1 MSIDGALLLCCL
13 VISSLAIFPA
23 FETLLRRRASRESSE
38 VAAAL
43 LEYARQSRVSQCHAP
58 LDPQLHERLRRLGT
72 PEVLAFEFAQQLAQ
86 PDAELIAQAAQRL
99 ALRLKRR
106 VAFERK
112 MLARTAP
119 GRLRGA
125 VATAAP
131 GIAVVGL
138 SLVGLAPP
146 PAALALLVA
155 IELLGC
161 WLLWRVARVE
171 I

>member
-72 PEVLAFEFAQQLAQ
+72 PEVLAFE
-86 PDAELIAQAAQRL
+86 
-99 ALRLKRR
+99 
-106 VAFERK
+106 RK
-112 MLARTAP
+112 MLARTAT